1 MKVARAIISIFI
13 TIPIWIYLVYKI
25 MVAVNAT
32 ELMWFLFWAYVPFNI
47 IVLSLGLLITEEKQ

>member
-32 ELMWFLFWAYVPFNI
+32 SGPWEKEHPAG
-47 IVLSLGLLITEEKQ
+47 VLAVDALKRWES